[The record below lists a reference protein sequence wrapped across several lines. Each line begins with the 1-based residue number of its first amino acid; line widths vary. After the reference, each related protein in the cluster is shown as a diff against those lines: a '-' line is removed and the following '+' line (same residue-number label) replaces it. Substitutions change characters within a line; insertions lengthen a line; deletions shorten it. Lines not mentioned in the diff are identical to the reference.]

1 MEEQLD
7 WDEVPALM
15 NELRR
20 MARGLLALEG
30 RPGSVR
36 TTALVV
42 SALRR
47 QKLASQR
54 FEEVSWRDRDHFFAA
69 VYGAMRR
76 SLIDHGRRRTRERAP
91 LEPEELDLESIP
103 ARFAESPGEAEALA
117 HALEVM
123 ALRNPR
129 WAELVQHRY
138 FAGLTLEE
146 AAEVMGVPE
155 RSLRRWWQRA
165 RLLLADE
172 VLRFLREPR
181 ERREDGTRC
190 ES

>member
-1 MEEQLD
+1 MEEELD

-15 NELRR
+15 SELRR

-54 FEEVSWRDRDHFFAA
+54 FDEVSWRDRDHFFSA

-76 SLIDHGRRRTRERAP
+76 SLIDHGRRRAREKVPVA
-91 LEPEELDLESIP
+91 PEELDLESIP
-103 ARFAESPGEAEALA
+103 ARLAERPGEAEALA

-146 AAEVMGVPE
+146 AAEVMEVPE

-172 VLRFLREPR
+172 VLRFLGEQ
-181 ERREDGTRC
+181 REDGAQC